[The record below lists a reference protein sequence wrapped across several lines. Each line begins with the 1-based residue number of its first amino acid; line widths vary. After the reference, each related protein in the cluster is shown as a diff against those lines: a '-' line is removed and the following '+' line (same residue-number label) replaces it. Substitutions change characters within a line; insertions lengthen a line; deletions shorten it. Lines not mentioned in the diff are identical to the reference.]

1 MIWRLLPAPQMSSC
15 KYNKSAHYYRIIAS
29 TNSAAATQPTAM
41 MSPFS
46 NGKDKDNNQSFFNQ
60 KYSIGQCLSFC
71 CCIVLVILTS
81 WAIIYVI
88 TLHLDMVAISE
99 RLIES

>member
-1 MIWRLLPAPQMSSC
+1 
-15 KYNKSAHYYRIIAS
+15 
-29 TNSAAATQPTAM
+29 M

-46 NGKDKDNNQSFFNQ
+46 NGKDKDNNQSFNQ

-88 TLHLDMVAISE
+88 TLHLDMVAIKRE
-99 RLIES
+99 ADRELNECKDELLICHRKYK